1 MSVVGHVMVTFNLG
15 KQSFTH
21 KFLVCRF
28 LTRPFILG
36 EDYLSKNCMR
46 MEWDG
51 NKRAISYMSNILA
64 IASQEVMEEPLKL
77 CNAIKIPARSFV
89 VAPTYCSQMF
99 TGRVCT
105 RPSNEMKHKFPNLY
119 MEPIQFNNS
128 EGKQQKQIPYMIIN
142 LDYND
147 DVYIGKNTHTAYIEE
162 ELVECN
168 YIEVCESIETTECCN
183 WMPKREIVNSNLV
196 YSPAQVT
203 EHRRVE
209 LRDQDVPK
217 ETKQEFDKLKE
228 DYPEVFSLN
237 NQDIGHTQLV
247 TMHVD
252 TGDSP
257 PIYQKPYTLPLKHY
271 SWVQQEIETLE
282 QAGIIKK
289 SLSPWASPIVV
300 VPKKSG
306 PGEPPRWRMCVDF
319 RKINDLQPQVR
330 RVDSATSGNISLVPL
345 PKIDEM
351 YAALHGAKI
360 FTTLDLRSGYYHIN
374 LDEES
379 KAKTAFMTPFGK
391 YEFNSVPFGLAQAPA
406 YFQQLI
412 SMVLQDCRDFVMAY
426 LDDIIIF
433 SRTPEEHLKHIE
445 IIFQKLKAAG
455 LKLKESKCDFFKSE
469 IYYFGHLISDK
480 GIQPLL
486 EKLDT
491 IRNMPHPRTPKE
503 IKQFLGLTGYY

>member
-1 MSVVGHVMVTFNLG
+1 
-15 KQSFTH
+15 
-21 KFLVCRF
+21 
-28 LTRPFILG
+28 
-36 EDYLSKNCMR
+36 
-46 MEWDG
+46 
-51 NKRAISYMSNILA
+51 
-64 IASQEVMEEPLKL
+64 
-77 CNAIKIPARSFV
+77 
-89 VAPTYCSQMF
+89 MF
-99 TGRVCT
+99 TGRVCA
-105 RPSNEMKHKFPNLY
+105 RPSDELKHKFLNLY

-128 EGKQQKQIPYMIIN
+128 EGKQQKEIPYMMIN

-147 DVYIGKNTHTAYIEE
+147 EVYIGKNTHIAYIEE
-162 ELVECN
+162 ESVECN
-168 YIEVCESIETTECCN
+168 YIEVSESIETTECHN
-183 WMPKREIVNSNLV
+183 WMPKRKIVNSDLV

-217 ETKQEFDKLKE
+217 ETKQEFEKLKE

-257 PIYQKPYTLPLKHY
+257 PICQKPYTLPLKHY
-271 SWVQQEIETLE
+271 SWVQQEIEILE

-300 VPKKSG
+300 VPKKSR
-306 PGEPPRWRMCVDF
+306 PGEPPRQRMCVDF
-319 RKINDLQPQVR
+319 RKINDLQPKVR

-360 FTTLDLRSGYYHIN
+360 FTTLDLQSGYYHIN

-379 KAKTAFMTPFGK
+379 KAKTAFVTPFGK
-391 YEFNSVPFGLAQAPA
+391 YEFNSVPFGLAQVPA

-433 SRTPEEHLKHIE
+433 SRTLEEHLKHIE

-469 IYYFGHLISDK
+469 IHYLGHLISDK
-480 GIQPLL
+480 GIQPLP

-491 IRNMPHPRTPKE
+491 I
-503 IKQFLGLTGYY
+503 